1 MHRRPV
7 VDNRRQVRKRML
19 KGGTIAFNGRHSTM
33 PCVVRDISDTGA
45 RLQVSQANAVPDTFE
60 LLIDLDGFEAPV
72 QIAWRDLSEVGVQF
86 TAPPVWV
93 TPKRA
98 QTVTMTVPVEARGK
112 ISLRRPEV
120 RTPSIQPA
128 PQQTSQQTSHQTPRP
143 TAQPA
148 ETGSTP
154 LAPQTPVQVSA
165 PPVAPYPS
173 PKADPRR
180 QIPIVIAD
188 DDEDDRL
195 LIEDAFRDSN
205 FAHPFAFVENGEELL
220 KYLKGVAPYEDRPLP
235 GLILLDLNMPRMDGR
250 TALMH
255 MKHDAKL
262 RSIPVIVLTTSNGE
276 DDIHRTYD
284 LGISAY
290 IPKPSTYN
298 GLIELVDA
306 LNNYWLRFVSLP
318 VRA

>member
-7 VDNRRQVRKRML
+7 VDHRRQSRKRML

-33 PCVVRDISDTGA
+33 PCVVRDLSDTGA
-45 RLQVSQANAVPDTFE
+45 RLQVAQANSVPDTFE

-72 QIAWRDLSEVGVQF
+72 EVAWRDLTEVGVRF
-86 TAPPVWV
+86 TAQPNHVA
-93 TPKRA
+93 PKRA
-98 QTVTMTVPVEARGK
+98 QTVTMTVPVEARAK
-112 ISLRRPEV
+112 ISLRRPEL
-120 RTPSIQPA
+120 RKPTIQPELQRV
-128 PQQTSQQTSHQTPRP
+128 PQPV
-143 TAQPA
+143 TAR
-148 ETGSTP
+148 SIP
-154 LAPQTPVQVSA
+154 LAPQVSA
-165 PPVAPYPS
+165 PLAPAPS
-173 PKADPRR
+173 APLAPAKADVKR

-188 DDEDDRL
+188 DDEDDRQ
-195 LIEDAFRDSN
+195 LIEDAFLDSN

-220 KYLKGVAPYEDRPLP
+220 KYLRGDAPYQGRPVP

-298 GLIELVDA
+298 GLIELVEA